1 MNDQHHGMPLDGRT
15 VVAALVDDSLALMV
29 GVGNAFPA
37 TMDIYLNNQSDA
49 KVQASVIGWRRHDAD
64 VDNAYGFVALLPMKD
79 VSQRRLKTA
88 LFHGAGKPREYRI
101 ENRQQRIE
109 SILSAVADQSGPAF
123 ATVIDGVVEALLAGD
138 PDKKRLRKVTALVQ
152 SAARSNGFIEVLG
165 GLEEG
170 DVYIQGW
177 SSDFPVG
184 RTRVIAMGEN
194 PALVELTSADFKRDD
209 LGDEASGVTGLM
221 MGDKPIN
228 PEKLKRV
235 YFRGREAWYSIEV
248 YQQRVLVAPPDVPA
262 HIRSV
267 LDRVRAPENILSQ
280 LQMAA
285 HRFDGRDTVSEL
297 DRPIRIG
304 IDFALLIE
312 GSGVLVSGWMLDP
325 DRGVED
331 VSLRVGGEVVRI
343 DDRWTRQSRADVTAA
358 FAQDPMFSGLNP
370 ARNNHGFLVFCPL
383 DETPSS
389 DQVMYLELGIRD
401 AFPAYCPL
409 NPTRSSARQA
419 LSRVLPSLDPRSV
432 TASNSIEKQ
441 FGPMLQGMSAQSPYA
456 VDVHDV
462 GAFDE
467 DAPVALVVGVDD
479 TINDIGV
486 TIALLGL
493 DPATRHLPIIIAGP
507 VESFDQVGSDILR
520 LAAFY
525 KLNTRI
531 VFAEGVE
538 DFCDALEV
546 GVAATNSET
555 VGLVSAHIL
564 PRGDG
569 WFDQLYAAYR
579 KRGGKALVSPTIL
592 FEDDSVR
599 WAGTWI
605 DGDAKSGQYL
615 SDRYVGYPCAVLDG
629 AEPSEVTAGTIEC
642 AILPRKA
649 FDDIGGFT
657 RGYIG
662 PAEKSLDLAL
672 KLRMAG
678 TPSYWIP
685 DVEVLGSEQSISKAP
700 AWEELSNR
708 LDRWAF
714 DRRWSLVVSNL
725 RSHNNAVD

>member
-1 MNDQHHGMPLDGRT
+1 MTEHHGMPLDGRT
-15 VVAALVDDSLALMV
+15 VVAALVDEGLALMV
-29 GVGNAFPA
+29 GVGNALPA
-37 TMDIYLNNQSDA
+37 TIDIYLNSQSDA
-49 KVQASVIGWRRHDAD
+49 KVQASIISWRRHDAEP
-64 VDNAYGFVALLPMKD
+64 DNAYGFVALLPMKD
-79 VSQRRLKTA
+79 VSARRLKTA
-88 LFHGAGKPREYRI
+88 LFRGAGKPREYRI
-101 ENRQQRIE
+101 DNRQQRIE
-109 SILSAVADQSGPAF
+109 AVLSSVADQSGPAF
-123 ATVIDGVVEALLAGD
+123 ATVIDGLIEALLAGD
-138 PDKKRLRKVTALVQ
+138 PDKKRLSKVAALVQ

-177 SSDFPVG
+177 SSGFPTG
-184 RTRVIAMGEN
+184 RTRVIAMADS
-194 PALVELTSADFKRDD
+194 PILAELTSADFQRDD

-221 MGDKPIN
+221 LGDKPIN
-228 PEKLKRV
+228 PKKLKRV
-235 YFRGREAWYSIEV
+235 YFRGRDTWYSIEV
-248 YQQRVLVAPPDVPA
+248 YQHRVLVAPPDVPA

-267 LDRVRAPENILSQ
+267 LDRVRAPEKILHT
-280 LQMAA
+280 LKMAA

-297 DRPIRIG
+297 DRPVRIG
-304 IDFALLIE
+304 IDFSLLIE
-312 GSGVLVSGWMLDP
+312 GSGVLISGWMLDP
-325 DRGVED
+325 DRAVKD

-343 DDRWTRQSRADVTAA
+343 DDHWTRQSRADVTDA
-358 FAQDPMFSGLNP
+358 FANDPMFSGMNP

-383 DETPSS
+383 DVTPPS
-389 DQVMYLELGIRD
+389 DQATYLELGISD

-409 NPTRSSARQA
+409 NPTRASARQA

-432 TASNSIEKQ
+432 TASNSIERQ
-441 FGPMLQGMSAQSPYA
+441 FGPMLQAMTAQRPYA
-456 VDVHDV
+456 VDIHDI
-462 GAFDE
+462 GDFDE
-467 DAPVALVVGVDD
+467 DAPVTLVVGVDD

-493 DPATRHLPIIIAGP
+493 DSATRHLPIVIAGP
-507 VESFDQVGSDILR
+507 VESFDQVGSEILR

-538 DFCDALEV
+538 DYCDALEV
-546 GVAATNSET
+546 GVDATNSET

-564 PRGDG
+564 PRDDG
-569 WFDQLYAAYR
+569 WFDQLHAAYT
-579 KRGGKALVSPTIL
+579 KRGNKVLVSPTIL

-605 DGDAKSGQYL
+605 NSNANGGQYL
-615 SDRYVGYPCAVLDG
+615 SDRYVGYPCAVLAD
-629 AEPSEVTAGTIEC
+629 AQPSEVSAGTLEC
-642 AILPRKA
+642 CILPRKA
-649 FDDIGGFT
+649 FKDSDGFT